1 MRDLFEVLLRL
12 FFGGFFDN
20 ELVWR
25 QGEMTASIAKIIGV
39 LAAPG
44 LLCFWLMPKY
54 SYYAFQPPA
63 IAEGASLPDKLFFIT
78 FSMAVIGFVPWRQ
91 WDALFA
97 DRLNFPTLIRPPIR
111 LQTISPAPLA

>member
-1 MRDLFEVLLRL
+1 MCDLFAFLLRV
-12 FFGGFFDN
+12 FFGRFFPN
-20 ELVWR
+20 ELLSR

-54 SYYAFQPPA
+54 IYYAFQPTA

-78 FSMAVIGFVPWRQ
+78 FSMVAMGFVTVLDWA
-91 WDALFA
+91 ALFP
-97 DRLNFPTLIRPPIR
+97 DRRHFTSLISLPI
-111 LQTISPAPLA
+111 L